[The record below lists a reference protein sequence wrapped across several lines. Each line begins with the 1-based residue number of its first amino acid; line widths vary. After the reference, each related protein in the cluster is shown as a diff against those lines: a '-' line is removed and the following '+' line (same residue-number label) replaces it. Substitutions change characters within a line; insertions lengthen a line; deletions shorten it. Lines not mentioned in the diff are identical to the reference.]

1 MRNDIFKLST
11 LAALVLASTSAN
23 AAIYRVVEVDSYEN
37 LIPDNVRINNPQY
50 QGTYGRAIAEDTT
63 TVFPLPSDSCFTVDC
78 GDGANSVLAGEAI
91 KGPKGYNYR
100 QEAPFGIDNGFVYDT
115 LAELETYCNNEFKFA
130 TCGNWATRTWSGI
143 TDKGV
148 GGLERELNAWGGGY
162 PSNASAFV
170 ETGLPAVITPAES
183 SVYSVGDRT
192 ADSVN
197 TVINSMD
204 VANPVGNSS
213 SGIYNKSSNERIY
226 RNRGFYGDKIQLLP
240 RQVAEGATNIVATMG
255 RTTAYDSFVYDNG
268 GGDKTYIV
276 GSAAVAPYDTS
287 ERTAKNTCIAHA
299 TPYKLSECQDFAFA
313 MKPYIWQVN
322 PAVGIATYVEGK
334 PVSPWT
340 GIGDAAGADTQAN
353 SNSNKLSGMGSVK
366 GAVITNAVSTATY
379 NGKDLKSKPVLVGYN
394 TENVSNYPKMQAA
407 VFYPVDADTVDPAT
421 ANQWETK
428 FVTNA
433 TYSVGGSAV
442 HSNSIAKDINQDLI
456 VIGEAKRLGSVP
468 ENGSA
473 NNRLF
478 VADASSGAPVANF
491 LTGGIFFSGAGGE
504 ANAINNDNIIV
515 GQIDAETSRE
525 VDGKNRRRRGFVY
538 PYTGSSVSGTFNN
551 KAWWID
557 DLTNGG
563 TYSSNNNK
571 YRIINASDIN
581 EAGVIAAT
589 ALKCTTSLTSNVA
602 VEYVSTAHNA
612 YCGADASGIEKI
624 VSVKLVPLPDGQR
637 SISTRSTAKP
647 QVTRKGAGF
656 GLLTL
661 TALALISFRRRK

>member
-37 LIPDNVRINNPQY
+37 LIPDSVRINNPQY

-170 ETGLPAVITPAES
+170 ETTLPAIISPKES
-183 SVYSVGDRT
+183 SVYVVGERT

-197 TVINSMD
+197 TVINAMNG
-204 VANPVGNSS
+204 ANAIGNTS
-213 SGIYNKSSNERIY
+213 SGIYNKASNERIY
-226 RNRGFYGDKIQLLP
+226 RNRGFYSNNIQLLP
-240 RQVAEGATNIVATMG
+240 RQGATSIVEKMG
-255 RTTAYDSFVYDNG
+255 RTTAFDSFSHGLN
-268 GGDKTYIV
+268 TYVV

-287 ERTAKNTCIAHA
+287 ERIAKNTCIADA

-322 PAVGIATYVEGK
+322 GAAGDVVGKV
-334 PVSPWT
+334 VSPWT

-366 GAVITNAVSTATY
+366 GAVKAVGGIY
-379 NGKDLKSKPVLVGYN
+379 DGLPVLVGYN
-394 TENVSNYPKMQAA
+394 TENVSGYPKMQAA
-407 VFYPVDADTVDPAT
+407 VFIPKIPFDITRD
-421 ANQWETK
+421 NEWETK

-433 TYSVGGSAV
+433 TYNVGGSAV
-442 HSNSIAKDINQDLI
+442 HSNSIAKDINDDLI

-525 VDGKNRRRRGFVY
+525 VDGKKRRRRGFVY

-589 ALKCTTSLTSNVA
+589 AIKCTTSLTSDVA
-602 VEYVSTAHNA
+602 VEYESTAHNA

-647 QVTRKGAGF
+647 QVSRKGAGF

>member
-37 LIPDNVRINNPQY
+37 LIPDSVRINNPQY
-50 QGTYGRAIAEDTT
+50 QGTYGSAIAEDTAVIAPNT
-63 TVFPLPSDSCFTVDC
+63 CFTAGQDC
-78 GDGANSVLAGEAI
+78 TDGSNSVLAGEAI

-130 TCGNWATRTWSGI
+130 TCSNWATRTWSGI
-143 TDKGV
+143 TDKSV
-148 GGLERELNAWGGGY
+148 GGLERELNAWGSGY

-170 ETGLPAVITPAES
+170 ETGLPLVITPAES
-183 SVYSVGDRT
+183 SVYPVGDRT

-240 RQVAEGATNIVATMG
+240 RQVAEGATNIVAKMG

-268 GGDKTYIV
+268 GGDQTYIV

-322 PAVGIATYVEGK
+322 PAVGIATYVKGK

-366 GAVITNAVSTATY
+366 GAVKADGGIY
-379 NGKDLKSKPVLVGYN
+379 DGLPVLVGYN
-394 TENVSNYPKMQAA
+394 TENVSGYPKMQAA
-407 VFYPVDADTVDPAT
+407 VFIPKIPFDITRD
-421 ANQWETK
+421 NEWETK

-433 TYSVGGSAV
+433 TYNVGGSAV
-442 HSNSIAKDINQDLI
+442 HSNSIAKDINDDLI

-478 VADASSGAPVANF
+478 VADASTGAPVANF

-504 ANAINNDNIIV
+504 ANAINNDSIIV

-525 VDGKNRRRRGFVY
+525 VDGKKRRRRGFVY
-538 PYTGSSVSGTFNN
+538 PYSSAPVAIKSIFND

-563 TYSSNNNK
+563 VYSSNNNK

-589 ALKCTTSLTSNVA
+589 AIKCTTSLTSDVA
-602 VEYVSTAHNA
+602 VEYESTAHNA

-624 VSVKLVPLPDGQR
+624 VSVKLVPLITAEH
-637 SISTRSTAKP
+637 SIEPRSTAKP
-647 QVTRKGAGF
+647 KVTRKGAGF